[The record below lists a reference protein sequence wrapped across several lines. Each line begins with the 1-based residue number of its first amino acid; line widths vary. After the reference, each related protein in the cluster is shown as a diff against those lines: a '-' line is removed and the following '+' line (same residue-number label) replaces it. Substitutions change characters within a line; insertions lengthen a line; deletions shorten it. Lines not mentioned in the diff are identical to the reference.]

1 MYPICLDR
9 VSSTVV
15 FSRAQATQF
24 GRTDLASFCHVPW
37 ADCGAGV
44 GANYPIQWY
53 LAFQRE
59 VHWSSKCPVTRAQIV
74 DNIPLLYKIS
84 KAVNTKFHLGFA
96 VLPVSAVVV
105 LGRFFVKE
113 DKTELAFGVAFG
125 SLILF
130 IISLVLLIF
139 HIQAVTAAYTLYE
152 VRDRERE
159 TRGHIHARTHTHSL
173 SRALSLF
180 LSLTR
185 TQCRATSSKHA
196 FTTFRGSFQCIVSLP
211 LLSIVVA
218 IIHCHRTTTI
228 NHYQSMHVLF
238 LPSGLSLNI
247 LLHHW
252 QSVSTLSCAFIRS
265 SV

>member
-24 GRTDLASFCHVPW
+24 GRTDLASFCHVPK

-96 VLPVSAVVV
+96 VLPVSVVVV
-105 LGRFFVKE
+105 LGRFLVKE

-173 SRALSLF
+173 SRALSLSF
-180 LSLTR
+180 SLSHTHNVE
-185 TQCRATSSKHA
+185 Q
-196 FTTFRGSFQCIVSLP
+196 LP
-211 LLSIVVA
+211 ANMRSQRFAALFNALY
-218 IIHCHRTTTI
+218 HCH
-228 NHYQSMHVLF
+228 
-238 LPSGLSLNI
+238 
-247 LLHHW
+247 
-252 QSVSTLSCAFIRS
+252 CCRS
-265 SV
+265 SSQSSIAIVQPPSITIRVCMFCSYLQGCL

>member
-24 GRTDLASFCHVPW
+24 GRTDLASFCHQPW

-96 VLPVSAVVV
+96 VLPVSVVVV
-105 LGRFFVKE
+105 LGRFLVKE

-159 TRGHIHARTHTHSL
+159 RRAGTYTRAHTLIL
-173 SRALSLF
+173 SRALSLSF
-180 LSLTR
+180 SLSHTHNVE
-185 TQCRATSSKHA
+185 Q
-196 FTTFRGSFQCIVSLP
+196 LP
-211 LLSIVVA
+211 ANMRSQRFAALFNALY
-218 IIHCHRTTTI
+218 HCH
-228 NHYQSMHVLF
+228 
-238 LPSGLSLNI
+238 
-247 LLHHW
+247 
-252 QSVSTLSCAFIRS
+252 CCRS
-265 SV
+265 SSQSSIATVQPPSITIRVCMFCSYLQDCL